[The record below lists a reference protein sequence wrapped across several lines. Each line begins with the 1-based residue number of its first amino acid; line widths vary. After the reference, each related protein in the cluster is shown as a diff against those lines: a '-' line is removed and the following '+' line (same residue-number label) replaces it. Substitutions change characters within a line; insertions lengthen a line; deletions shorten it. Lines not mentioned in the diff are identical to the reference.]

1 MDLRTIKNFELWLTD
16 NYFDDDTRRE
26 LRSIEGQEK
35 EIEDRF
41 YRDLEFGTAGLRGV
55 IGAGTNRMNRYTIR
69 KTTQGL
75 ANCIKKHGA
84 EAMKRGV
91 VIAYDCR
98 HKAVEFMEE
107 AALVLAAN
115 GIRVYVFD
123 ELRPSPELSF
133 AVRYL
138 NTIAGIV
145 ITASHN
151 PAEYNG
157 YKVYWEDGAQIASD
171 IAKNIIEEIAEIY
184 DHHRISYICKEEATK
199 MGLLNVVGE
208 EIDRAY
214 DERVMEQAIRSE
226 ELIEAAGRL
235 KVIYTPLHGAGNK
248 PVRRVLNKLGYSNIM
263 VVPQQEQP
271 DPNFS
276 TVPYPNPEEREAFS
290 LAVEIAER
298 EGAELILGTDP
309 DCDRVGAVVKNK
321 EGQYIVLSGNQ
332 TGALLVN
339 YILMSLKEKNQL
351 PANGAIIKTIV
362 TSEMGRAI
370 AKGYGVETIDTLTGF
385 KYIGEKIKE
394 FEQTKEKIYLFGYEE
409 SFGYLAGTYARDKDA
424 VVASMLICEMAAYYS
439 QMDMTIY
446 DGLLEL
452 YEEYGYYLEELSS
465 FTLKGKEG
473 LERIN
478 ATIKGLRET
487 PLEEV
492 AGIRV
497 LELED
502 YQNGISYSLAS
513 GEERKLTLPR
523 AEVLK
528 LMLED
533 GSWIALRPSGTEPK
547 LKLYAGVNSNCF
559 KESKAKL
566 KAVVEYMQ
574 QRLNLQ

>member
-41 YRDLEFGTAGLRGV
+41 YRDLEFGTAGIRGV
-55 IGAGTNRMNRYTIR
+55 IGAGTNRINRYTVR

-75 ANCIKKHGA
+75 ANCIKKHGT

-107 AALVLAAN
+107 TALVLAAN
-115 GIRVYVFD
+115 GIEVYVFD

-133 AVRYL
+133 AVRHL

-157 YKVYWEDGAQIASD
+157 YKVYWEDGAQIASE
-171 IAKNIIEEIAEIY
+171 IAKTITDEIAEIY
-184 DHHRISYICKEEATK
+184 DYHQISYICKEEASK
-199 MGLLNVVGE
+199 MGLINVIGE
-208 EIDRAY
+208 EVDGTY
-214 DERVMEQAIRSE
+214 DERVMEQAIRNE
-226 ELIEAAGRL
+226 ELVEAAAKM
-235 KVIYTPLHGAGNK
+235 KVIYTPLHGTGNK
-248 PVRRVLNKLGYSNIM
+248 PVRRVLSKLGFKNIM
-263 VVPQQEQP
+263 VVPQQELP

-276 TVPYPNPEEREAFS
+276 TVTYPNPEEREAFS
-290 LAVEIAER
+290 IAIELAKK

-309 DCDRVGAVVKNK
+309 DCDRVGVVVKNK
-321 EGQYIVLSGNQ
+321 EGQYIVLTGNQ

-362 TSEMGRAI
+362 TSEMGSTI
-370 AKGYGVETIDTLTGF
+370 AKSYGVETIDTLTGF
-385 KYIGEKIKE
+385 KYIGEKIKV
-394 FEQTKEKIYLFGYEE
+394 FEQTKERKYIFGYEE

-424 VVASMLICEMAAYYS
+424 VVTSMLICEMAAYYS
-439 QMDMTIY
+439 QKDMTIY

-452 YEEYGYYLEELSS
+452 YEQYGYYLEELKSI
-465 FTLKGKEG
+465 TLKGKDG
-473 LERIN
+473 LERI
-478 ATIKGLRET
+478 KGTLLELRET
-487 PLEEV
+487 PLEEIAGFKVV
-492 AGIRV
+492 AI
-497 LELED
+497 ED
-502 YQNGISYSLAS
+502 YQQRIYFNIIT
-513 GEERKLTLPR
+513 GEEQQITLPE

-528 LMLED
+528 YMLVE
-533 GSWIALRPSGTEPK
+533 GSWIAIRPSGTEPK
-547 LKLYAGVNSNCF
+547 LKLYVGVSSSSL
-559 KESKAKL
+559 EDSKTKL
-566 KAVVEYMQ
+566 NEIVEYML
-574 QRLNLQ
+574 QRLNL